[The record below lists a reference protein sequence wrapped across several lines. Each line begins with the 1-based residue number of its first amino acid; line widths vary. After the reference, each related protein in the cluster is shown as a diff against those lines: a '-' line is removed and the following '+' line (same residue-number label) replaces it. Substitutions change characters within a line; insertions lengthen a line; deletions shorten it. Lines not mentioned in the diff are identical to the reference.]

1 MGATL
6 RYAKVVDRDHAQ
18 AHGGLTPATDN
29 VVALAGD
36 APAAARDF
44 LVLRAWDVDAG
55 GFEETWRIEDSHGHA
70 MYRGTPR
77 TVLPEHG
84 DVQAELDI
92 DAVRSSLSQLTGRHD
107 LVQELTDADG
117 NGDHGPRYRVK
128 ARP

>member
-29 VVALAGD
+29 LVALAGD
-36 APAAARDF
+36 APAVAADF

-55 GFEETWRIEDSHGHA
+55 GFEETWRIEDVHGHTV
-70 MYRGTPR
+70 YRGTPR

-84 DVQAELDI
+84 EVYDELQGVVFEHTDDHQLVLEVDGREVARTDVTITVAPDG
-92 DAVRSSLSQLTGRHD
+92 DAGTS
-107 LVQELTDADG
+107 
-117 NGDHGPRYRVK
+117 
-128 ARP
+128 